1 MPTKHEILSKNL
13 KKLIPTVHL
22 NQSQLA
28 EICGVSRGSFSDWV
42 AGRAYPRPQKLATLA
57 NALGV
62 TEYDL
67 TTDFESDDLKSYM
80 NKEVVSIASELY
92 SDPGARKLFFK
103 ITRLNPENR
112 LAIEHIIDSMDN
124 KKTEP

>member
-13 KKLIPTVHL
+13 KRLLPTTHL

-28 EICGVSRGSFSDWV
+28 EICGVSRGSFSDWT
-42 AGRAYPRPQKLATLA
+42 AGRAYPRPQKLAVLA
-57 NALGV
+57 KALNV

-80 NKEVVSIASELY
+80 NREVVGIASELY
-92 SDPGARKLFFK
+92 DDPEARALYFK
-103 ITRLNPENR
+103 ITRLSPENR
-112 LAIEHIIDSMDN
+112 LAIKQIIDN
-124 KKTEP
+124 LQPKNE